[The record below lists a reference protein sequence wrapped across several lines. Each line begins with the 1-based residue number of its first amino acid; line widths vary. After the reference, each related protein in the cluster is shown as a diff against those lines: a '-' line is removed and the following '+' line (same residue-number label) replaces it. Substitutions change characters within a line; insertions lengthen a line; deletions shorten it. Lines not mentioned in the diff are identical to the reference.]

1 MVCERP
7 TQGSLCWFKQE
18 YFSPCFRL
26 YTLVSSYLQTNST
39 KANYVANNLP
49 NFLPFRD
56 RRRKIASNC
65 TPERSGPRSCK
76 RFFLKNGPSSAYF
89 SLIFVLSNTHYNSYN
104 KYMWKMLCPSSI
116 RCWDSNPRPSEYE
129 SPFITNR
136 LVNVGPHY
144 LP

>member
-76 RFFLKNGPSSAYF
+76 RFFLKM
-89 SLIFVLSNTHYNSYN
+89 VH
-104 KYMWKMLCPSSI
+104 
-116 RCWDSNPRPSEYE
+116 PRPIFHLFS
-129 SPFITNR
+129 SFQTHITILKTNICEKCYVHPVYGAGIR
-136 LVNVGPHY
+136 THDLRNMS
-144 LP
+144 LLS